1 MILRQKRANSFLEE
15 IKPGNLERECM
26 EETCNY
32 EEAREI
38 FETDDATL
46 KFWMKYVDGD
56 QCVPNNCVNGT
67 CIDQIGSYTCL
78 CHPGFEGRHCD
89 FFMPMLC
96 SAVFAT
102 NCSEDN
108 GGCDHS
114 CQESGNGT
122 SRGCGCLPGYTL
134 ADDGRSCQ
142 PSVLFA
148 CGKIAVNRTSHIR
161 GYRPLTGLKPYVVG
175 GEKGKKGHSPWQ
187 VLLINAQGKFHCGG
201 VLIDN
206 SWVLTAA
213 HCLEKGSRY
222 HVRLGDYERYRDEQT
237 EVTVE
242 ISQFITH
249 PHYNRLTLDNDIAL
263 MRLSRPVPYSRY
275 IVPACLPPKGLAE
288 RVLLLN
294 GTRVVVSGWGREKE
308 GSSKSSSALRFIDIP
323 LAPLSQCAEVMSQSP
338 TENMLCAGELGK
350 KRNIRMLPSSLFL
363 VFLSL
368 VCLNTA
374 FSSVFLDRTKADR
387 VLKIR
392 KTRANSFLEEIR
404 PGNLERECYEE
415 LCSFEEAKEIYQTRE
430 KTMEF
435 WFHYKDLNV
444 CKQNP
449 CQNGGICTSERYSYL
464 CLCPPRYEGQN
475 CETEVFECQYKNGG
489 CQQYCINRFRTVSVQ
504 CSCAQGYKLEE
515 DGKRCAE
522 AVPFPCG
529 KNKDVSYTRSL
540 LNESDIFDLNNTA
553 STSSPWLN
561 DTRLQGNVTDSPEGS
576 VLEANEDTRI
586 VGGMLQQQGQSPWQV
601 LIHRKDGYGF
611 CGGSLITE
619 RWVLSAAHCF
629 QEKPDYVTI
638 GDFDKYLRDQDEQ
651 KIRIGEVVIHP
662 HFHDATFDSDI
673 ALVYLAEPVILGP
686 FVAPICL
693 PNSNLAKLLVQEGAI
708 GLVTGWGATKYLGLS
723 SRFLRKVALPVVDQ
737 QKCMSS
743 TTQVVTDNMF
753 CAGYP
758 DGVKDSCKGDSGSP
772 FAALYRNTWYLTG
785 VVSWGEECA
794 AKGKYGFYT
803 RLANFLPWIQDTVAK
818 RNRTRV

>member
-1 MILRQKRANSFLEE
+1 MMLLLLLTLLSHGCLSAVSGTSVFYSSQQAHMILRQKRANSFLEE

-26 EETCNY
+26 EETCDY

-38 FETDDATL
+38 FEADDATL

-67 CIDQIGSYTCL
+67 CIDQVGSYTCL
-78 CHPGFEGRHCD
+78 CHPGFEGRHCN
-89 FFMPMLC
+89 F
-96 SAVFAT
+96 SVFAT
-102 NCSEDN
+102 SCSEDN

-122 SRGCGCLPGYTL
+122 SRRCGCLLGYTL

-142 PSVLFA
+142 PSVPFA
-148 CGKIAVNRTSHIR
+148 CGKIAVDKTPAIR
-161 GYRPLTGLKPYVVG
+161 GYRLLTGLKPYVVG

-249 PHYNRLTLDNDIAL
+249 PHYN
-263 MRLSRPVPYSRY
+263 
-275 IVPACLPPKGLAE
+275 
-288 RVLLLN
+288 
-294 GTRVVVSGWGREKE
+294 
-308 GSSKSSSALRFIDIP
+308 
-323 LAPLSQCAEVMSQSP
+323 
-338 TENMLCAGELGK
+338 
-350 KRNIRMLPSSLFL
+350 
-363 VFLSL
+363 
-368 VCLNTA
+368 
-374 FSSVFLDRTKADR
+374 
-387 VLKIR
+387 
-392 KTRANSFLEEIR
+392 
-404 PGNLERECYEE
+404 
-415 LCSFEEAKEIYQTRE
+415 
-430 KTMEF
+430 
-435 WFHYKDLNV
+435 
-444 CKQNP
+444 
-449 CQNGGICTSERYSYL
+449 
-464 CLCPPRYEGQN
+464 
-475 CETEVFECQYKNGG
+475 
-489 CQQYCINRFRTVSVQ
+489 
-504 CSCAQGYKLEE
+504 
-515 DGKRCAE
+515 
-522 AVPFPCG
+522 
-529 KNKDVSYTRSL
+529 
-540 LNESDIFDLNNTA
+540 
-553 STSSPWLN
+553 
-561 DTRLQGNVTDSPEGS
+561 
-576 VLEANEDTRI
+576 
-586 VGGMLQQQGQSPWQV
+586 
-601 LIHRKDGYGF
+601 
-611 CGGSLITE
+611 
-619 RWVLSAAHCF
+619 
-629 QEKPDYVTI
+629 
-638 GDFDKYLRDQDEQ
+638 
-651 KIRIGEVVIHP
+651 
-662 HFHDATFDSDI
+662 DATFDSDI

-708 GLVTGWGATKYLGLS
+708 GLATGWGATKYLGLS

-758 DGVKDSCKGDSGSP
+758 DGVKDSCKGDSGGP
-772 FAALYRNTWYLTG
+772 FASLYRNTWYLTG

>member
-1 MILRQKRANSFLEE
+1 M
-15 IKPGNLERECM
+15 
-26 EETCNY
+26 
-32 EEAREI
+32 
-38 FETDDATL
+38 
-46 KFWMKYVDGD
+46 
-56 QCVPNNCVNGT
+56 
-67 CIDQIGSYTCL
+67 
-78 CHPGFEGRHCD
+78 
-89 FFMPMLC
+89 
-96 SAVFAT
+96 
-102 NCSEDN
+102 
-108 GGCDHS
+108 
-114 CQESGNGT
+114 
-122 SRGCGCLPGYTL
+122 
-134 ADDGRSCQ
+134 
-142 PSVLFA
+142 
-148 CGKIAVNRTSHIR
+148 
-161 GYRPLTGLKPYVVG
+161 
-175 GEKGKKGHSPWQ
+175 
-187 VLLINAQGKFHCGG
+187 
-201 VLIDN
+201 
-206 SWVLTAA
+206 
-213 HCLEKGSRY
+213 
-222 HVRLGDYERYRDEQT
+222 
-237 EVTVE
+237 
-242 ISQFITH
+242 
-249 PHYNRLTLDNDIAL
+249 
-263 MRLSRPVPYSRY
+263 
-275 IVPACLPPKGLAE
+275 
-288 RVLLLN
+288 
-294 GTRVVVSGWGREKE
+294 
-308 GSSKSSSALRFIDIP
+308 
-323 LAPLSQCAEVMSQSP
+323 
-338 TENMLCAGELGK
+338 K

-374 FSSVFLDRTKADR
+374 FSSVFLDRKKADR

-430 KTMEF
+430 KMMEF
-435 WFHYKDLNV
+435 WFHYKDLNI

-515 DGKRCAE
+515 DGKSCAE

-561 DTRLQGNVTDSPEGS
+561 DTRLQGNVTDSPDGS
-576 VLEANEDTRI
+576 VLEVNEDTRI

-708 GLVTGWGATKYLGLS
+708 GLATGWGATKYLGLS

-758 DGVKDSCKGDSGSP
+758 DGVKDSCKGDSGGP
-772 FAALYRNTWYLTG
+772 FASLYRNTWYLTG